1 MIKKSLPYL
10 AAIILAIA
18 IYVGGAYSGISYF
31 GKIKSTTY
39 LQDEFIK
46 SAELTSLLVSLDK
59 HDHEKARQYL
69 LLQQDASILSINDL
83 LEYSD
88 DASYKTGCD
97 ILKRIAKHRK
107 DHPELYSTYTYGID
121 DKNTMIIHK
130 KISEILIKW
139 DSAESCDKK

>member
-1 MIKKSLPYL
+1 MVRKYLPYL

-18 IYVGGAYSGISYF
+18 IYVGGAYTGISLF

-46 SAELTSLLVSLDK
+46 SSELTSLLVSLDK
-59 HDHEKARQYL
+59 HDTEQARQYL
-69 LLQQDASILSINDL
+69 LLQQDASILTINDL

-88 DASYKTGCD
+88 DASYKTGCN

-107 DHPELYSTYTYGID
+107 DHPELYSTYKYGID
-121 DKNTMIIHK
+121 DKNTTIIRN

-139 DSAESCDKK
+139 DSYESCAKK